1 MAMADFTPNHL
12 SFNTN
17 GYMQEF
23 EKFLNIALDRLSFS
37 VQELMKSEIMANG
50 NGSKVMRET
59 ACAQVQELDRKIT
72 GTEVEL
78 TVGIDESKLGGFTS
92 QVFVRTAV
100 VLHGNVTY
108 GPLMTKPG
116 QMTWKKDVSYMSMSP
131 AVNKDGT
138 PRKPKMM
145 PDSFMQYEKVNGF
158 GASRHMLDNIMNQ
171 RINRVIN
178 DFYDLLDQLINNID
192 YSQFIIVG

>member
-1 MAMADFTPNHL
+1 
-12 SFNTN
+12 
-17 GYMQEF
+17 
-23 EKFLNIALDRLSFS
+23 
-37 VQELMKSEIMANG
+37 
-50 NGSKVMRET
+50 
-59 ACAQVQELDRKIT
+59 
-72 GTEVEL
+72 
-78 TVGIDESKLGGFTS
+78 
-92 QVFVRTAV
+92 
-100 VLHGNVTY
+100 
-108 GPLMTKPG
+108 
-116 QMTWKKDVSYMSMSP
+116 MTWKKDVSYMSMSP